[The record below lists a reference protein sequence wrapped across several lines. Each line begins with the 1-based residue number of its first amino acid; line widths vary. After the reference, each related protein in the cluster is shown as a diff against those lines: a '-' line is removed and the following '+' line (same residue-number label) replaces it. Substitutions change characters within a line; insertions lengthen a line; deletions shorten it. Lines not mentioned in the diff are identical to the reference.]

1 MIDVVIT
8 VIGIQKDGK
17 GEETRIELITEGR
30 SYDKNGVKYIVY
42 KDSEISG
49 LEGVTTML
57 KIYEK
62 QVVLVRTGSV
72 NHKQEFLL
80 GEKSHSIYH
89 TPYGSMEMGI
99 TTNSLRMAL
108 HNGTAGTLE
117 IGYELEINGQWQS
130 ANTLLISIRE
140 ESKRGH

>member
-8 VIGIQKDGK
+8 VIGIQKDGN
-17 GEETRIELITEGR
+17 GEENRVELITKGR
-30 SYDKNGVKYIVY
+30 FYDKNGVKYIVY
-42 KDSEISG
+42 EDSEISG

-62 QVVLVRTGSV
+62 QVALVRTGSI

-80 GEKSHSIYH
+80 GEKSHSIYR
-89 TPYGSMEMGI
+89 TPYGAMEMGI
-99 TTNSLRMAL
+99 MTNSLRMDLPSGA
-108 HNGTAGTLE
+108 AGTLE

-130 ANTLLISIRE
+130 ANSLLISIRE